1 MEISLID
8 PKEFKVARV
17 ISFREEFTGL
27 SGTICYMRPYTKD
40 YNKETLDD
48 FDNSMIEWLKS
59 LNLKDVEFIHSED
72 ILFDYQKPQLSKIYN
87 GGRPCNKLLLVCH
100 GDYSLEEIVAKREIE
115 AIQFELNVFWNT
127 YTTGTLPSFGGTMTF
142 DKNKE
147 KYYFKVIKDLNE
159 L

>member
-59 LNLKDVEFIHSED
+59 LNLKDVGFIHGE
-72 ILFDYQKPQLSKIYN
+72 
-87 GGRPCNKLLLVCH
+87 R
-100 GDYSLEEIVAKREIE
+100 
-115 AIQFELNVFWNT
+115 
-127 YTTGTLPSFGGTMTF
+127 YTF
-142 DKNKE
+142 
-147 KYYFKVIKDLNE
+147 
-159 L
+159 